1 MKEILKISDFDIV
14 GIIKL
19 KDVEGIEEYVTQ
31 IGNEEPQKGKTEYLS
46 RSKEYYNVKSLTELS
61 TTREQLKTKLTRILS
76 KRNFV
81 ILENMLNCSA
91 KVYFKKFE
99 EYILS
104 YRSEEVKKELEQAK
118 KCLLEDTSN
127 ILKILD
133 NRGLITVSP
142 SLILPIG
149 RENSARR
156 FIEMDNKA
164 MLYIFCKS
172 LKLSEEKFEVLTP
185 GYGSLYIGPFLNQM
199 YGYEFTNLLKSKYI
213 QETCG
218 RTDILDIKK
227 LVSNDSFFRSN
238 NKILLI
244 DDNIGTGQTMNEIK
258 ESLKAEGMK
267 KYFSG
272 AIQYNWRNYY
282 RVSSGEKKEIER
294 FDVNDFEVLTPLN
307 YAGHK
312 LYAHAIDILHSSG
325 EEYIRYLNSKSYRKT
340 EYSDIE
346 GSALRGII
354 SAKRTGLTLSK
365 KYNFVDDKEA
375 NEEELNAA
383 LNYQDNA
390 NRKLKPEAIK
400 MIENIIQNIN
410 SELDKQMY
418 KTTVLE
424 NSEK

>member
-1 MKEILKISDFDIV
+1 MEEILKISDFDIV

-19 KDVEGIEEYVTQ
+19 KDIEGIEEFVTQ
-31 IGNEEPQKGKTEYLS
+31 IGDEEPEKGKTEYLS

-61 TTREQLKTKLTRILS
+61 ETREKLKSKLTRHLS

-91 KVYFKKFE
+91 KSYFKKFE

-104 YRSEEVKKELEQAK
+104 YKKEKVKIELEQAK

-127 ILKILD
+127 ILKILE
-133 NRGLITVSP
+133 NKGLINVNP
-142 SLILPIG
+142 SLALPRG
-149 RENSARR
+149 KENCARR

-164 MLYIFCKS
+164 MLYVFCKA
-172 LKLSEEKFEVLTP
+172 LKLSDDQYEVLTP

-218 RTDILDIKK
+218 KTDTILDIKR
-227 LVSNDSFFRSN
+227 LVSNTKIFN
-238 NKILLI
+238 GGKKILLI

-258 ESLKAEGMK
+258 ESLIEKGIKECI
-267 KYFSG
+267 SG

-282 RVSSGEKKEIER
+282 RVSSGEKKDIKR
-294 FDVNDFEVLTPLN
+294 FNVNDFEILTPLN

-312 LYAHAIDILHSSG
+312 LFAHAIDILHSSG
-325 EEYIRYLNSKSYRKT
+325 EEYIKYLNSKSYRKS

-346 GSALRGII
+346 GSALRGFI
-354 SAKRTGLTLSK
+354 SASRTGLILSPK
-365 KYNFVDDKEA
+365 INFDDNA
-375 NEEELNAA
+375 IINQEELNKA
-383 LNYQDNA
+383 LNYEGNTD
-390 NRKLKPEAIK
+390 RKIKPQAVVL
-400 MIENIIQNIN
+400 IENVIDQMNIQLNNQI
-410 SELDKQMY
+410 
-418 KTTVLE
+418 KTLPI
-424 NSEK
+424 EK